1 VKPRIFL
8 SAVTRELHSARQLG
22 ANILHRLGYEPVWQ
36 DIFGTE
42 AGDLRQMLVDKI
54 DSCDGL
60 IHLVGFGYGA
70 EPPQSD
76 PEFGRVSYTQFEF
89 LHARKTGKKTWVLFV
104 EDGFPTDKPPEQLD
118 LPADGHSN
126 PAAFQAERRC
136 LQDAWRQ
143 RLLADGHLRHGAA
156 TTADF
161 ELKFERL
168 KDELQSL
175 RRSFRNW
182 QRVVVGLL
190 FLICVLGGILYL
202 TVFRQH
208 DDVKTVLQ
216 SVDEHQREIQEQLAQ
231 IRPDDIKKQLRA
243 TIEET
248 YQNDL
253 READKLSDWKKRAD
267 AKKDAAELRDKRLGQ
282 VDDFLAS
289 ITSNIKSGE
298 ATPEYLEFMR
308 TLQDQGPAEAVKY
321 IDAQEQR
328 LLAEAEKLTLQKHR
342 TLLPILEAVKV
353 HFNRGELSQAREKC
367 EKLLA
372 RDHDWSDALFQHCVV
387 LVGLE
392 NRAYRYDKI
401 ETALAHSEALEK
413 SARRLWELDPRDA
426 KRQRCLWVSFET
438 LGNVYSRLG
447 RTEKAL
453 AHLEDALAISRR
465 MTEDDPNDEEKQRFL
480 AISLCLLG
488 VLHQSRGREEDA
500 VKYYEHSLKIIHTR
514 AMNHPNDPF
523 EQEDVLMLFESL
535 GRIYMKS
542 GRAQDALNQYEAGV
556 TTSRKMVERDSGDA
570 LKQRQLS
577 SSLSALGTAYLHLG
591 RTHEALK
598 HFREHVKIARK
609 LAEDDANNIEKQLH
623 LAAALGGLGDV
634 YMKLGRAEEALKH
647 CEERL
652 TITRKLAEADAKNVE
667 KQFHLA
673 DALGGLG
680 DVYMKLGRAEEA
692 IKRYEE
698 RLTITRKLAE
708 ADAKNADKQF
718 RLSAAL
724 DGLGGVYADSG
735 RMEEAIKRYEDRLK
749 IIYKL
754 AEAADP
760 KDALTQEQ
768 AILACEHL
776 GFMQKEIGNYEL
788 AIKRFQLGL
797 ALLDKVI
804 DAKGHIESADDKR
817 AFVKQKISDCN
828 RAIVAT
834 GDWETLLKTDAKEL
848 PRLLSLR
855 ATELAKHGRLGDVEQ
870 AAARLREWKPSS
882 GDTRYGSAR
891 AYGLCALLV
900 VKGKAKPSDDE
911 VKLKRKYTDLALT
924 CLKEAI
930 AAGYKNFDQ
939 MKKDPDLAALRD
951 LPEFQ
956 ALFPKK

>member
-1 VKPRIFL
+1 
-8 SAVTRELHSARQLG
+8 
-22 ANILHRLGYEPVWQ
+22 
-36 DIFGTE
+36 
-42 AGDLRQMLVDKI
+42 
-54 DSCDGL
+54 
-60 IHLVGFGYGA
+60 
-70 EPPQSD
+70 
-76 PEFGRVSYTQFEF
+76 
-89 LHARKTGKKTWVLFV
+89 
-104 EDGFPTDKPPEQLD
+104 
-118 LPADGHSN
+118 
-126 PAAFQAERRC
+126 
-136 LQDAWRQ
+136 
-143 RLLADGHLRHGAA
+143 
-156 TTADF
+156 
-161 ELKFERL
+161 
-168 KDELQSL
+168 
-175 RRSFRNW
+175 
-182 QRVVVGLL
+182 
-190 FLICVLGGILYL
+190 
-202 TVFRQH
+202 
-208 DDVKTVLQ
+208 
-216 SVDEHQREIQEQLAQ
+216 
-231 IRPDDIKKQLRA
+231 
-243 TIEET
+243 
-248 YQNDL
+248 
-253 READKLSDWKKRAD
+253 
-267 AKKDAAELRDKRLGQ
+267 
-282 VDDFLAS
+282 
-289 ITSNIKSGE
+289 
-298 ATPEYLEFMR
+298 
-308 TLQDQGPAEAVKY
+308 
-321 IDAQEQR
+321 
-328 LLAEAEKLTLQKHR
+328 
-342 TLLPILEAVKV
+342 
-353 HFNRGELSQAREKC
+353 
-367 EKLLA
+367 
-372 RDHDWSDALFQHCVV
+372 
-387 LVGLE
+387 
-392 NRAYRYDKI
+392 
-401 ETALAHSEALEK
+401 
-413 SARRLWELDPRDA
+413 
-426 KRQRCLWVSFET
+426 
-438 LGNVYSRLG
+438 
-447 RTEKAL
+447 
-453 AHLEDALAISRR
+453 
-465 MTEDDPNDEEKQRFL
+465 
-480 AISLCLLG
+480 
-488 VLHQSRGREEDA
+488 
-500 VKYYEHSLKIIHTR
+500 
-514 AMNHPNDPF
+514 
-523 EQEDVLMLFESL
+523 MLFESL

-623 LAAALGGLGDV
+623 LAA
-634 YMKLGRAEEALKH
+634 
-647 CEERL
+647 
-652 TITRKLAEADAKNVE
+652 
-667 KQFHLA
+667 
-673 DALGGLG
+673 ALGGLG